1 MAEEKKKGL
10 GRGLSALLGE
20 SGMTPAQVDAASH
33 TTGGM
38 VPGLKNLPV
47 AAVSSL
53 VPGRFQ
59 PRKQFDEESLAEL
72 AESVRTKGMLQPI
85 LVRPHPEEVGLY
97 EIIAGER
104 RWRAA
109 QRALL
114 HEVPILVKDF
124 TDQEAAEVALVEN
137 LQRKDLTPLE
147 EAEGYERLLK
157 EFKHTQEELARV
169 LGKSRS
175 HVTNMLRLLSL
186 PDSVRKLVEDGK
198 LSAGHARALV
208 ASSDPIKAAAQVVDK
223 GLSVRQTE
231 ALVAETGKAKPQAK
245 RQGVTNGNKDADLAA
260 LERDLTES
268 LGLKVTVKSTG
279 QGGELILQYRTL
291 EQLDDLLTRL
301 SGDKA

>member
-20 SGMTPAQVDAASH
+20 SGLTPAQVDAAQNISGV
-33 TTGGM
+33 T
-38 VPGLKNLPV
+38 PGLRNLPV
-47 AAVSSL
+47 AAVSAL

-85 LVRPHPEEVGLY
+85 LVRPHPEEAGQY

-157 EFKHTQEELARV
+157 EFQHTQEDLAKV

-175 HVTNMLRLLSL
+175 HVTNMLRLLTL
-186 PDSVRKLVEDGK
+186 PEPVRLLVEDGK

-208 ASSDPIKAAAQVVDK
+208 ASADPIKAAAQVVEK

-245 RQGVTNGNKDADLAA
+245 RQGTRDDGKDPDLAA

-268 LGLKVTVKSTG
+268 LGLKVVVKSTG

-301 SGDKA
+301 SGDRT

>member
-1 MAEEKKKGL
+1 MADDKKKGL

-20 SGMTPAQVDAASH
+20 SGLTPSQMDAIHH
-33 TTGGM
+33 TTGVTIGI
-38 VPGLKNLPV
+38 KALPV
-47 AAVSSL
+47 APVAAL
-53 VPGRFQ
+53 MPGRFQ
-59 PRKQFDEESLAEL
+59 PRRQFDEASLGEL

-85 LVRPHPEEVGLY
+85 LVRTHPEEVGMY

-114 HEVPILVKDF
+114 HEVPILVREF

-137 LQRKDLTPLE
+137 LQRQDLSPLE
-147 EAEGYERLLK
+147 EAEGYNRLLH
-157 EFKHTQEELARV
+157 EFKHTQEDLARA

-175 HVTNMLRLLSL
+175 HVTNMLRLLTL
-186 PDSVRKLVEDGK
+186 PDPVQELLEDGK

-208 ASSDPIKAAAQVVDK
+208 AAADPIKAAQQVVER

-231 ALVAETGKAKPQAK
+231 SLVNEIGKAKPQKRAK
-245 RQGVTNGNKDADLAA
+245 ADQRDADLVA
-260 LERDLTES
+260 LERDLTQS
-268 LGLKVTVKSTG
+268 LGLKVTLKSVG
-279 QGGELILQYRTL
+279 QGGELTVQYRTL

-301 SGDKA
+301 GGQS

>member
-1 MAEEKKKGL
+1 MAEEKKRGL

-20 SGMTPAQVDAASH
+20 SGLTPSQMDAVQH
-33 TTGGM
+33 TTGTT
-38 VPGLKNLPV
+38 PGIRSLPV

-59 PRKQFDEESLAEL
+59 PRRQFDDASLHEL

-109 QRALL
+109 QRAML

-137 LQRKDLTPLE
+137 LQRQDLTPLE
-147 EAEGYERLLK
+147 EAEGYSRLLK
-157 EFKHTQEELARV
+157 EFQHTQEELARA

-186 PDSVRKLVEDGK
+186 PESVQTLLEQGK

-208 ASSDPIKAAAQVVDK
+208 AAADPAKAAATVVEK

-231 ALVAETGKAKPQAK
+231 ALVTEVGKAKPQAK
-245 RQGVTNGNKDADLAA
+245 RQSRADTGKDPDHLA
-260 LERDLTES
+260 LERDLTET
-268 LGLKVTVKSTG
+268 LGLNVTLKSSG
-279 QGGELILQYRTL
+279 QGGELILHYRTL
-291 EQLDDLLTRL
+291 EQLDDLLTKL
-301 SGDKA
+301 AGNSP

>member
-1 MAEEKKKGL
+1 MAEEKRKGL

-20 SGMTPAQVDAASH
+20 SGLSPSQLDAVQH
-33 TTGGM
+33 TTGIS
-38 VPGLKNLPV
+38 PGLRSLPV
-47 AAVSSL
+47 APVSAL

-59 PRKQFDEESLAEL
+59 PRKTFDEESLQEL

-85 LVRPHPEEVGLY
+85 LVRPHPEEVGLF

-124 TDQEAAEVALVEN
+124 TDREAAEVALVEN
-137 LQRKDLTPLE
+137 LQRKDLSPLE
-147 EAEGYERLLK
+147 EAEGYTRLLK
-157 EFKHTQEELARV
+157 EFNHTQEELARA

-175 HVTNMLRLLSL
+175 HVTNMMRLLSL
-186 PDSVRKLVEDGK
+186 PDSVRALVDDGK

-208 ASSDPIKAAAQVVDK
+208 AAADPVRAAAQVVEK

-231 ALVAETGKAKPQAK
+231 ALVTETGKAKPQSK
-245 RQGVTNGNKDADLAA
+245 RQSKGGGDKDPDLAA

-268 LGLKVTVKSTG
+268 LGLKVSLKSTG
-279 QGGELILQYRTL
+279 QGGELIVQYRTL
-291 EQLDDLLTRL
+291 EQLDDLLTKL
-301 SGDKA
+301 AGEPK

>member
-1 MAEEKKKGL
+1 MAEEKRKGL

-20 SGMTPAQVDAASH
+20 SGMTPAQVDAAQH
-33 TTGGM
+33 TAG
-38 VPGLKNLPV
+38 VAPGLRNLPV
-47 AAVSSL
+47 AAVSAL
-53 VPGRFQ
+53 TPGRFQ
-59 PRKQFDEESLAEL
+59 PRRQFDEESLAEL
-72 AESVRTKGMLQPI
+72 ADSIRAKGMLQPI

-157 EFKHTQEELARV
+157 EFDHTQEELARV

-175 HVTNMLRLLSL
+175 HVTNTLRLLAL
-186 PDSVRKLVEDGK
+186 PDTVRALVEQGK

-208 ASSDPIKAAAQVVDK
+208 ASSDPVKIAAQVVEK

-231 ALVAETGKAKPQAK
+231 ALVAATGKAKPQAK
-245 RQGVTNGNKDADLAA
+245 RRDDGRDPDLAA
-260 LERDLTES
+260 LERDLTQS

-301 SGDKA
+301 SGERR

>member
-1 MAEEKKKGL
+1 MADDKKKGL

-20 SGMTPAQVDAASH
+20 SGLTPDQLEAVQSSNGAKAAAK
-33 TTGGM
+33 T
-38 VPGLKNLPV
+38 LPV
-47 AAVSSL
+47 AAVSAL
-53 VPGRFQ
+53 MPGRFQ
-59 PRKQFDEESLAEL
+59 PRRQFDEDSLAEL

-85 LVRPHPEEVGLY
+85 LVRPHPEEVGMF

-114 HEVPILVKDF
+114 HEVPIVVRDF

-137 LQRKDLTPLE
+137 LQRQDLTPLE
-147 EAEGYERLLK
+147 EAEGYNRLLH
-157 EFKHTQEELARV
+157 EFKHTQEELARA

-175 HVTNMLRLLSL
+175 HVTNMLRLLTL
-186 PDSVRKLVEDGK
+186 PDSVQLLLEDGK

-208 ASSDPIKAAAQVVDK
+208 ASADPAKAAQQVVER

-245 RQGVTNGNKDADLAA
+245 RAAKASGNADADLAA

-268 LGLKVTVKSTG
+268 LGLKVSLKSNG
-279 QGGELILQYRTL
+279 QGGELIVQYRTL
-291 EQLDDLLTRL
+291 EQLDDLLTKL
-301 SGDKA
+301 GGGQ

>member
-1 MAEEKKKGL
+1 MAEEKRKSL

-20 SGMTPAQVDAASH
+20 SGLTPGQLDAVQH
-33 TTGGM
+33 TTG
-38 VPGLKNLPV
+38 VTPGIRSLPV
-47 AAVSSL
+47 AAVSAL

-59 PRKQFDEESLAEL
+59 PRRQFDEELLEEL
-72 AESVRTKGMLQPI
+72 AESVRTKGVLQPI

-114 HEVPILVKDF
+114 HEVPVLVRDF

-137 LQRKDLTPLE
+137 LQRKDLSPLE
-147 EAEGYERLLK
+147 EAEGYSRLLK
-157 EFKHTQEELARV
+157 EFKHTQEELGRA

-186 PDSVRKLVEDGK
+186 PDPVRAMIEDGK

-208 ASSDPIKAAAQVVDK
+208 ASADPVKTAALVVEK

-231 ALVAETGKAKPQAK
+231 ALVNETGKAKPQAK
-245 RQGVTNGNKDADLAA
+245 KTKGAAGGDADLAA

-268 LGLKVTVKSTG
+268 LGLKVTLKSTG
-279 QGGELILQYRTL
+279 QGGELIVQYRTL
-291 EQLDDLLTRL
+291 EQLDDLLTKL
-301 SGDKA
+301 SGGAQ